1 MTRLTFFMGLC
12 LLASCGDSTGATG
25 GAGGVGGTS
34 GAGGSGG
41 IDLDVWSCTE
51 QGIRDAITFGGGP
64 HTFDCDGPTIVTTEA
79 TIEIDNDVI
88 LDGEGSLTVD
98 GDQSH
103 GVFIV
108 QRSIRAELR
117 NLVVTRG
124 RTVFVGSSTAGAGIR
139 NRGDLRID
147 GCSVVENESDGIPGG
162 VSNQDGSLEIRNSVI
177 SRNDGGGVILGDG
190 SVVIEDSSISENL
203 GPGIENFGRLTI
215 WRTTIAAN
223 VSTFGGGGI
232 YNSGDL
238 IVGSSIISAN
248 EASTG
253 GGVFNSGSLSIFG
266 TSVEGNTA
274 EEGGGVYG
282 YDASRFGGDLWLYRL
297 GVIELAGST
306 ISNNTAQRGAGIY
319 SLSLRMTAWNNTLS
333 GNTASQE
340 GGALYVGG
348 TTLGASTTYLT
359 QNTIVDNTAPV
370 GSALVASG
378 DAPTVRF
385 SGNVVSGGCIAQ
397 GNAVVFESQGY
408 NIESPGESCGL
419 IESSDEPNTTSEQL
433 SLGTLQDNGGET
445 ETHLPATDSIA
456 INLIPVGEC
465 ANVLPVEP
473 GFDQRSVERPQGTG
487 CDAGSVEVVPEP

>member
-1 MTRLTFFMGLC
+1 MKRLALFIGVCLC
-12 LLASCGDSTGATG
+12 SGCGDSTDAT
-25 GAGGVGGTS
+25 GGVGGTS
-34 GAGGSGG
+34 GAGGTGG
-41 IDLDVWSCTE
+41 IDLNVWSCTE

-64 HTFDCDGPTIVTTEA
+64 HTFACNGPTVVTTEA
-79 TIEIDNDVI
+79 TIDIDNDVI
-88 LDGEGSLTVD
+88 LDGEGNLTVD

-139 NRGDLRID
+139 NQGDLRID

-297 GVIELAGST
+297 GLIELAGST

-333 GNTASQE
+333 GNTAS
-340 GGALYVGG
+340 
-348 TTLGASTTYLT
+348 
-359 QNTIVDNTAPV
+359 
-370 GSALVASG
+370 
-378 DAPTVRF
+378 
-385 SGNVVSGGCIAQ
+385 
-397 GNAVVFESQGY
+397 
-408 NIESPGESCGL
+408 
-419 IESSDEPNTTSEQL
+419 
-433 SLGTLQDNGGET
+433 
-445 ETHLPATDSIA
+445 
-456 INLIPVGEC
+456 
-465 ANVLPVEP
+465 
-473 GFDQRSVERPQGTG
+473 
-487 CDAGSVEVVPEP
+487 